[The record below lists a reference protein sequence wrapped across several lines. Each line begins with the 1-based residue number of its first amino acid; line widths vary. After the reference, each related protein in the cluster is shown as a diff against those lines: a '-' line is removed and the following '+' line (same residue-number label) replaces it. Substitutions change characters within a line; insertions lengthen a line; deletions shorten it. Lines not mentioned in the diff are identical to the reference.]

1 MRATYRKVKEIL
13 HDFGVTININPYGPG
28 YLLSRTVENRVYG
41 PYQARN
47 LKDCIKLGME
57 IVDSTQ
63 TIAPR
68 TVEKGITS
76 T

>member
-13 HDFGVTININPYGPG
+13 QDFGVTININPYGPG
-28 YLLSRTVENRVYG
+28 YILSRTIENRIYG

-57 IVDSTQ
+57 IVDRTQ
-63 TIAPR
+63 TTAPLP
-68 TVEKGITS
+68 VEKGIRT